1 MFLKVYLADITPL
14 EDDAVFDEYY
24 REALPVRRDKV
35 DVYKLKKPKCRSL
48 GAGVL
53 LKKALADAGVSA
65 ESADIGTLEG
75 GKPVLKSGTDSKV
88 FFNLSHS
95 GDRAMCVI
103 SDCPVGCDVET
114 VKENKRVA
122 DRFFTGS
129 EAKLAA
135 ESADNFTRIWT
146 LKESFIK
153 TTGEG
158 LGRALDSFSLDFDAD
173 GAVTGVK
180 GDGIAQEAYSFY
192 EWDFEDGYRYA
203 ACAEGVKKGLTPE
216 VEWIEIGSVQ
226 G

>member
-1 MFLKVYLADITPL
+1 MFLKVYLADIAPL
-14 EDDAVFDEYY
+14 WDDAVFDEYY
-24 REALPVRRDKV
+24 REALPERRRKV
-35 DVYKLKKPKCRSL
+35 DGYRQKAPKCRSL
-48 GAGVL
+48 GAGIL

-65 ESADIGTLEG
+65 ESADIVISEG
-75 GKPVLKSGTDSKV
+75 GKPVLKNGDTKV

-122 DRFFTGS
+122 DRFFTKA
-129 EAKLAA
+129 EAKIAG
-135 ESADNFTRIWT
+135 ESADSFTRLWT

-158 LGRALDSFSLDFDAD
+158 LGRGLNSFSLDFDAD
-173 GAVTGVK
+173 GSVTGVK
-180 GDGIAQEAYSFY
+180 GDRIAEGTYSFY

-203 ACAEGVKKGLTPE
+203 ACAEGIKKGLTPE
-216 VEWIEIGSVQ
+216 VEWIKISSVQ